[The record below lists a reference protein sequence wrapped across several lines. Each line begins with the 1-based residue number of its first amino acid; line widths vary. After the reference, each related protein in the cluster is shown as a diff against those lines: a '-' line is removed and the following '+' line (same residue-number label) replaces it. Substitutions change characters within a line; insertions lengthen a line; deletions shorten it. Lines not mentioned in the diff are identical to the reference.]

1 MDIGKP
7 LNTSALFSG
16 GAGMFI
22 QYHDIVKPAYLFAIL
37 KMIIT
42 KEDYGIPINIISNLS
57 ILSLTEWYLKRR
69 YINPLKCLDYN
80 KKLNDVDLFN
90 ILQKT
95 LKEDSSIYKLAPGLN
110 IKEMLSVYHSQH
122 MNFPIYIYSETE
134 EPYIEKDCKDLFSG
148 ISVKYFFGDLEKC
161 IKKCDDN
168 FTYIFS
174 NIDLVENAAQI
185 LTGTCSHILL
195 ARDYRYNYINNCKT
209 FKKNLN
215 QLAKDHPFI
224 RVGTTLA
231 TDQIKL
237 AANIIKIIKE
247 DDTI

>member
-110 IKEMLSVYHSQH
+110 IKEMLSVYHSQ
-122 MNFPIYIYSETE
+122 
-134 EPYIEKDCKDLFSG
+134 L
-148 ISVKYFFGDLEKC
+148 
-161 IKKCDDN
+161 
-168 FTYIFS
+168 S
-174 NIDLVENAAQI
+174 NIY
-185 LTGTCSHILL
+185 LL
-195 ARDYRYNYINNCKT
+195 
-209 FKKNLN
+209 
-215 QLAKDHPFI
+215 
-224 RVGTTLA
+224 
-231 TDQIKL
+231 
-237 AANIIKIIKE
+237 
-247 DDTI
+247 